1 MLIAFLFSS
10 LVLWVT
16 SHLLE
21 SHAYL
26 SLSYLWKCRLGL
38 SEKEKE
44 RPLTTSQRLR
54 EIERRRE
61 MNLGY
66 RLTPGI
72 YPSDASLSLLII
84 IRFHVQREDDERRER
99 KREKERK
106 SQWLTFPF
114 PFVHHQPLD
123 IF

>member
-1 MLIAFLFSS
+1 MSV
-10 LVLWVT
+10 VLWVT

-54 EIERRRE
+54 EIERR
-61 MNLGY
+61 
-66 RLTPGI
+66 
-72 YPSDASLSLLII
+72 
-84 IRFHVQREDDERRER
+84 ERREIQ
-99 KREKERK
+99 REREEIG
-106 SQWLTFPF
+106 FPS
-114 PFVHHQPLD
+114 
-123 IF
+123 ISY

>member
-72 YPSDASLSLLII
+72 YPSDASLSLLTAIFSLPI
-84 IRFHVQREDDERRER
+84 LCPWIRLLSLSLPSPSV
-99 KREKERK
+99 
-106 SQWLTFPF
+106 
-114 PFVHHQPLD
+114 
-123 IF
+123 